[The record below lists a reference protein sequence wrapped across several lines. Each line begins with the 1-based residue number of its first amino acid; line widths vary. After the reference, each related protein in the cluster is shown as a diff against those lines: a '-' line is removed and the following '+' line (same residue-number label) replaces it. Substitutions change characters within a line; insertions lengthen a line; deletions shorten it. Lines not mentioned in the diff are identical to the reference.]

1 MPILRRSLLALACLA
16 PLPAFTPL
24 ALAHNDAVT
33 IGDIQVTEPWSR
45 AAGANGTG
53 AGFLTIRNAGTQPDR
68 LLSAASPVARSVE
81 LHTHMRDGEVM
92 RMRQAEGGI
101 PIPPGATVTLRPGGF
116 HVMLIGLTQPL
127 AAGSDVPLTLRFERA
142 GETQVMLHVG
152 AAGARGP
159 AHH

>member
-16 PLPAFTPL
+16 PLPA
-24 ALAHNDAVT
+24 LAHEAVT

-68 LLSAASPVARSVE
+68 LLSAASSIARSVE
-81 LHTHMRDGEVM
+81 LHTHVRDGEVM

-116 HVMLIGLTQPL
+116 HVMLIGLAQPL